1 MLQNHDAATALVS
14 LSLRMVATLMAA
26 KSAIIA
32 RSSSCPDSRLLS
44 SLFLEAKVL
53 VSELERLIDLAFQHV
68 TLASLYFFFGH
79 HGLIF

>member
-1 MLQNHDAATALVS
+1 
-14 LSLRMVATLMAA
+14 MAA

-32 RSSSCPDSRLLS
+32 RSSSYPDSRLLS

-53 VSELERLIDLAFQHV
+53 VSELEPLIDLAFQHV

-79 HGLIF
+79 HGLIFYLGFGLLVALSLVGEKTSQD